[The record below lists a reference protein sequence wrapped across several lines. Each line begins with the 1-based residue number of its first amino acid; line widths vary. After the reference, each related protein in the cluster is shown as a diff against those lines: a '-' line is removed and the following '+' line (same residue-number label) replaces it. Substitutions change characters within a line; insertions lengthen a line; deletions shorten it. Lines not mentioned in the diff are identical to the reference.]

1 MLDILL
7 SDLVL
12 NVICSFFGTLG
23 FALMFHVPP
32 KYFFSCGM
40 TGVAG
45 WMVYKIAVTYMV
57 ITPAVASFLGA
68 FAVVLVARI
77 LTVVKKCPITIFLI
91 SGIVP
96 LVPGAGVYFTAYYL
110 VTENFAFAVQ
120 QGVEAVKIAFGI
132 VLGIVFVLSIPRE
145 FFGVLYWKQ
154 RWLFSKRERNS

>member
-1 MLDILL
+1 MMLELFM
-7 SDLVL
+7 
-12 NVICSFFGTLG
+12 NVICSFYGTLG

-45 WMVYKIAVTYMV
+45 WMVFKYIVDYTV
-57 ITPAVASFLGA
+57 FSSAVASFLGA
-68 FAVVLVARI
+68 FVVVLISRI

-110 VTENFAFAVQ
+110 VTDQLALAVS
-120 QGVEAVKIAFGI
+120 QGMEAVKIAFGI

-145 FFGVLYWKQ
+145 FFGVRYWKQ
-154 RWLFSKRERNS
+154 RWIFSRRVRNS